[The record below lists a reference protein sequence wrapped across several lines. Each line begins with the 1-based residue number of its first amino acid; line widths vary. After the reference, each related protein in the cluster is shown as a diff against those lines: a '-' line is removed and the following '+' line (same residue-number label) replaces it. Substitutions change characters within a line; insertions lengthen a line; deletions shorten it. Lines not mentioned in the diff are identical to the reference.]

1 MEVDTGLESAL
12 TLASASPR
20 RRELMARF
28 GLDYTV
34 QAAAIDESPRVD
46 EPARDYVIRMASEK
60 ALAVAAQHPDRAV
73 LAADTSVVL
82 DGRILGE
89 PSDEAQAR
97 EMLESLSGRS
107 HEVMTAV
114 SLVTSGTN
122 STRNVRNR
130 LSITEV
136 CFAVLSSAWIAA
148 YVATGDPMDKAGA
161 YGIQNAAGLKI
172 SRIHGSYSGVV
183 GLPLY
188 ETGELLEAAG
198 LMPAA

>member
-1 MEVDTGLESAL
+1 
-12 TLASASPR
+12 
-20 RRELMARF
+20 MARF

-82 DGRILGE
+82 DGRILGK